1 MHLEKRSGIK
11 AVIDKANEKGAKR
24 AILINTSGPFHTVK
38 LEKAKKEFQKELDKI
53 NFQKT
58 NMTVIKNLDGTPY
71 KEQDNI
77 RDILVNHMIS
87 PVRFDKTIEYMMN
100 NGVDTFI
107 EVGPGK
113 VLTGFIKKVNKE
125 AKTISVN
132 DM

>member
-1 MHLEKRSGIK
+1 LHLEKRSGIK

-132 DM
+132 DL